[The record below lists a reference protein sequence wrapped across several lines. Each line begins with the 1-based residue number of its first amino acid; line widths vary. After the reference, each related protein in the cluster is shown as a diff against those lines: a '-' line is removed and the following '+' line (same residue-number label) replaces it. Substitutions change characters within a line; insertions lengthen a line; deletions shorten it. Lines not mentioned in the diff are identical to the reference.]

1 MPRQQPVAGKSSAIS
16 CLALMLVT
24 FLSLACL
31 GCGGG
36 QAAQPVTSPQSGQMS
51 IQPASVNVST
61 AGTQQFTVSGAA
73 AGAVISWAV
82 NGAAGGN
89 ATVGTISSS
98 GLYKAPA
105 TVPSGMITISATVAG
120 SAPIGKARGEVAVRR
135 TLWAARKGR
144 SRSSEV

>member
-1 MPRQQPVAGKSSAIS
+1 MPRQQPVAGKSSAVT

-24 FLSLACL
+24 CLSLACL

-36 QAAQPVTSPQSGQMS
+36 QAAQPGTSPQSGQMS

-61 AGTQQFTVSGAA
+61 AGPQQFTVSGAA

-82 NGAAGGN
+82 NGAAGRN
-89 ATVGTISSS
+89 ATVGTILSS

-105 TVPSGMITISATVAG
+105 
-120 SAPIGKARGEVAVRR
+120 
-135 TLWAARKGR
+135 
-144 SRSSEV
+144 

>member
-16 CLALMLVT
+16 CVALMLVT
-24 FLSLACL
+24 CLSLACL

-73 AGAVISWAV
+73 AGAAISWAV
-82 NGAAGGN
+82 NGAAGGE
-89 ATVGTISSS
+89 ATGGTIFVR
-98 GLYKAPA
+98 GVYK
-105 TVPSGMITISATVAG
+105 
-120 SAPIGKARGEVAVRR
+120 
-135 TLWAARKGR
+135 
-144 SRSSEV
+144 